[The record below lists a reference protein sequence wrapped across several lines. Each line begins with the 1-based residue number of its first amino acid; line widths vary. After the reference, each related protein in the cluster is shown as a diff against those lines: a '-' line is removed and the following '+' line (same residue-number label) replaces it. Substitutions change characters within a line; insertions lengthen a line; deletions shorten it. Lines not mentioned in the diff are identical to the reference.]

1 MIALGPTRGTGHLH
15 EYSPKRRTALVFTGS
30 GVSGAYHAGVLKAL
44 EESGVKIDLVVGS
57 GVGTVAA
64 AYAAVDGGAR
74 LYGPGGFWE
83 GLRWG
88 SFFRLRPAALVVLS
102 LLAVSLVVFLLPV
115 GLALLAGL
123 LFPLV
128 LIADRVAPGA
138 PSRLLERVWVAPES
152 LSGPYLAA
160 LAMPIFVLA
169 LLAMTVAAVLTLRDR
184 RRLAES
190 VESLLDGR
198 PGQER
203 LRRGLWQIARGAALS
218 TGPPSEGELG
228 KRYVALLAENLGQ
241 PGFREMILRVADLDA
256 GGALPLV
263 LLGDEH
269 LRAFAAARARG
280 AHPGAEAVPGA
291 VDLRAP
297 GYADLFFD
305 AVLTGLLPPVALPVR
320 RIAFPKR
327 GLFAG
332 ETHRLTD
339 ATLVGGSGIA
349 EALDAGAEQVVV
361 VAGAPEIP
369 ALAPH
374 RRGPWALLDA
384 TVGALERQAVE
395 RDLDEV
401 ERINRMVA
409 TLGHRTED
417 GGRAWQDP
425 VTGRLYRELALYAIR
440 PERRTLGPLELGGT
454 RDPAT
459 EVLQTMAD
467 LLEQGYRDA
476 HRLFVEPVVG
486 AAPVPRREDA
496 RERELGQPIEL

>member
-1 MIALGPTRGTGHLH
+1 LH

-30 GVSGAYHAGVLKAL
+30 GASGAYHAGVLKAL
-44 EESGVKIDLVVGS
+44 EESGIKIDLVVGS
-57 GVGTVAA
+57 GVGTIAA
-64 AYAAVDGGAR
+64 AYAAVDGGSK

-83 GLRWG
+83 GVRWS
-88 SFFRLRPAALVVLS
+88 SFFRLRPAALVVLA
-102 LLAVSLVVFLLPV
+102 LLATSFVVFLLPV
-115 GLALLAGL
+115 ALALLAGL

-128 LIADRVAPGA
+128 LIADRLAPGA
-138 PSRLLERVWVAPES
+138 PSRLLGQVWVAPES

-169 LLAMTVAAVLTLRDR
+169 LLAMTAAVVLMLRDR

-190 VESLLDGR
+190 VESLLDSG

-256 GGALPLV
+256 GGALSLA
-263 LLGDEH
+263 LLGEEH
-269 LRAFAAARARG
+269 LRAFAGARARG
-280 AHPGAEAVPGA
+280 AHPRDEAIPST
-291 VDLRAP
+291 VDLRAA
-297 GYADLFFD
+297 GYADLLFD
-305 AVLTGLLPPVALPVR
+305 AVLTGILPPVALPVR

-327 GLFAG
+327 GLYAG

-339 ATLVGGSGIA
+339 ATLVGGSGVA
-349 EALDAGAEQVVV
+349 EALDAGAEQVIVV
-361 VAGAPEIP
+361 SGAPETP
-369 ALAPH
+369 ALAPR
-374 RRGPWALLDA
+374 RRGPWARLDA
-384 TVGALERQAVE
+384 TVSVLERRAVE
-395 RDLDEV
+395 RDLDEA

-409 TLGHRTED
+409 TLGHRTDD

-425 VTGRLYRELALYAIR
+425 ATGRLYRELALYAIR
-440 PERRTLGPLELGGT
+440 PERRMLGPLELGGA

-459 EVLQTMAD
+459 EVLETTAD

-476 HRLFVEPVVG
+476 HRRFVEPVVG
-486 AAPVPRREDA
+486 AAPLPVREDA
-496 RERELGQPIEL
+496 REREMGQPIEL